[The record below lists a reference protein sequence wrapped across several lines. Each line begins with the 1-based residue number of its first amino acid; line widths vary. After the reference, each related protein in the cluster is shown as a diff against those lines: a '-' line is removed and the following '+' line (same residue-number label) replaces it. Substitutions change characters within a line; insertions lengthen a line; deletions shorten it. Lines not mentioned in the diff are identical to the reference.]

1 MLPVVILCGGFGTR
15 LRPAVG
21 DRPKV
26 LAPVAGRPFL
36 DHLLTHL
43 ARQGCTDVVL
53 STGYLGEM
61 VEAFAGDGAS
71 WGIGLRYAREPEPL
85 GTGGALRYA
94 ASVLAPGTAFVAMN
108 GDTFFS
114 GRLDDL
120 VAFHR
125 QRFAVASIALARV
138 EQADRY
144 GTVDADPETGVVV
157 AFVEKGEKSGPAW
170 INAGVYVLEPA
181 FCEAIPPGPVSL
193 ERDVFL
199 QWTGHGLYGC
209 PFPGATFLDIGT
221 LEDYARAA
229 EVLGA
234 V

>member
-1 MLPVVILCGGFGTR
+1 WPSDIHGAPRRPSSTGRCSIMRRVPRRTPPSSLSRNLPSPMLPVVILCGGFGTR

-85 GTGGALRYA
+85 GTGGA
-94 ASVLAPGTAFVAMN
+94 
-108 GDTFFS
+108 
-114 GRLDDL
+114 
-120 VAFHR
+120 
-125 QRFAVASIALARV
+125 
-138 EQADRY
+138 
-144 GTVDADPETGVVV
+144 
-157 AFVEKGEKSGPAW
+157 
-170 INAGVYVLEPA
+170 
-181 FCEAIPPGPVSL
+181 
-193 ERDVFL
+193 
-199 QWTGHGLYGC
+199 
-209 PFPGATFLDIGT
+209 
-221 LEDYARAA
+221 
-229 EVLGA
+229 
-234 V
+234 